1 MGGVGGGRHLGALLG
16 LPWAGSARF
25 AAVTARRGASCGR
38 LGAQTEAPEDP
49 VRVAGAPRGAPRGGD
64 PRMTRLL
71 VVHPCGLRTDGTI
84 TCRGWNEWGQAT
96 APAGQLSA
104 VAAAGRR

>member
-1 MGGVGGGRHLGALLG
+1 
-16 LPWAGSARF
+16 
-25 AAVTARRGASCGR
+25 
-38 LGAQTEAPEDP
+38 
-49 VRVAGAPRGAPRGGD
+49 
-64 PRMTRLL
+64 MTRLL